1 MSQLHKNQEKILDL
15 LLEYPE
21 GLSLGDLSSKMNISK
36 SAVKEH
42 LLKVDALG
50 FIKFIDATGGIG
62 RPKRK
67 YLLTDEGHEALPKQ
81 YSWLSSTILEYLL
94 EDMGE
99 RETAKMMK
107 GLALKVYKSMEP
119 RFKQKTSFLER
130 LTELSKAL
138 NELGYRARI
147 KQSDLR
153 KGAIIEA
160 TNCVYHSVAKDHP
173 ELCKFDISFIEKS
186 TNTNVTMVSC
196 IAKGGATCK
205 FCLTKKTNK

>member
-1 MSQLHKNQEKILDL
+1 MSKLHKNQEKILDL

-21 GLSLGDLSSKMNISK
+21 GLGLSELSEKMNISK

-42 LLKVDALG
+42 ILKIDALG
-50 FIKFIDATGGIG
+50 FIRFIDSTGGIG

-67 YLLTDEGHEALPKQ
+67 YLLTDEGHDVLPKQ

-99 RETAKMMK
+99 KETAKIMK
-107 GLALKVYKSMEP
+107 GLASKVYKSMEA
-119 RFKQKTSFLER
+119 RFTTKPSFLEK
-130 LTELSKAL
+130 LTELSNTL
-138 NELGYRARI
+138 NELGYRARV

-173 ELCKFDISFIEKS
+173 ELCQFDILFIEKS
-186 TNTNVTMVSC
+186 TNTNVVMESC
-196 IAKGGATCK
+196 IAKGGATCR
-205 FCLTKKTNK
+205 FCLTKK